1 MSMSI
6 NTNTAAMS
14 ALQVLNQTTDQLSKT
29 QNAVSTGKSVSSASD
44 SPAIYAISQ
53 TMNSQ
58 ISALSGVSTGLQF
71 AGQVLSTASSQAGS
85 ISTVL
90 SNISETVTNAA
101 NNGENQDTLNT
112 QLSSYLSQ
120 VDVATSNSTFQ
131 GVNLLS
137 GSTSSSVKYTQ
148 ISAAQDINGN
158 LFTLNGADAT
168 STGLGLQGLST
179 DMKGATID
187 ATAMS
192 ITGTGNSTTATSLTL
207 KNLSAASASSAT
219 AANPAITTS
228 FVMDSQPGSSA
239 KGASSAVGSAISN
252 ALTTAATVTVGS
264 NGALSIDGAT
274 SKSQSDGTTVY
285 TLKNGDSISAKADA
299 SGNMAYSVTKA
310 ADLDANGNAKAMTNI
325 VDVNI
330 SGARTDSAT
339 NTKADQLSTLV
350 TAIGNAGFGA
360 ELENDGTLTVAGGN
374 LDSSS
379 VNLSNGS
386 AATTTLSV
394 PSSAAYVDGHTALTA
409 TDSTGNVTNY
419 VASAGSTL
427 SDNAASAMTD
437 SINAILGATD
447 SDHKISIA
455 ADGTLTAATT
465 ATAGYTVTGSAGS
478 YTVTNT
484 TTNQTTK
491 FDAVTSTDGTE
502 ASYTASLATA
512 TGLTNSSGKLTGV
525 AQGTTLT
532 LGDGIVGASIQK
544 PVSIASTTGTNVV
557 QLAVTGAINK
567 MSRISS
573 SIGVASNT
581 VTQLQTSNSTL
592 SDALTTGVGAL
603 TDADLAAES
612 AKLTSLQ
619 TKQQLAIQS
628 LSIANSQ
635 SSNIMS
641 LFRG

>member
-71 AGQVLSTASSQAGS
+71 AGQVLSTATKQASS
-85 ISTVL
+85 ISDVL
-90 SNISETVTNAA
+90 SSMSETVTNAA
-101 NNGENQDTLNT
+101 NNGENQDTLNS

-120 VDVATSNSTFQ
+120 IDVATSNSTFQ

-137 GSTSSSVKYTQ
+137 GSTSNSVKYTQ

-179 DMKGATID
+179 DMKGVTISTSGITALAGTG
-187 ATAMS
+187 ATA
-192 ITGTGNSTTATSLTL
+192 TTLTL
-207 KNLSAASASSAT
+207 KNQSSADSANAT
-219 AANPAITTS
+219 ASNPAITTS
-228 FVMDSQPGSSA
+228 FVLDSKPGDA
-239 KGASSAVGSAISN
+239 TNG
-252 ALTTAATVTVGS
+252 AATSIGTAIAAGLTDNTTSVTVGS
-264 NGALSIDGAT
+264 NGALTITGAT
-274 SKSQSDGTTVY
+274 SKTASDGTTTY
-285 TLKNGDSISAKADA
+285 SLTNGDSITAKADA
-299 SGNMAYSVTKA
+299 SGNMTYNIAKVG
-310 ADLDANGNAKAMTNI
+310 DLDANGNAKTLTQV
-325 VDVNI
+325 VDVDV
-330 SGARTDSAT
+330 SGASSTT
-339 NTKADQLSTLV
+339 TKNDQLSTLV
-350 TAIGNAGFGA
+350 TALGNAGYGA
-360 ELENDGTLTVAGGN
+360 QMANDGTLTIAGGN
-374 LDSSS
+374 LD
-379 VNLSNGS
+379 
-386 AATTTLSV
+386 
-394 PSSAAYVDGHTALTA
+394 
-409 TDSTGNVTNY
+409 
-419 VASAGSTL
+419 
-427 SDNAASAMTD
+427 
-437 SINAILGATD
+437 
-447 SDHKISIA
+447 A
-455 ADGTLTAATT
+455 AD
-465 ATAGYTVTGSAGS
+465 
-478 YTVTNT
+478 
-484 TTNQTTK
+484 
-491 FDAVTSTDGTE
+491 
-502 ASYTASLATA
+502 ATA
-512 TGLTNSSGKLTGV
+512 TTPSVSLTN
-525 AQGTTLT
+525 A
-532 LGDGIVGASIQK
+532 
-544 PVSIASTTGTNVV
+544 TGTSTVATTSGTDVV

>member
-1 MSMSI
+1 MSI

-71 AGQVLSTASSQAGS
+71 AGQVLSTATKQASS
-85 ISTVL
+85 ISDVL
-90 SNISETVTNAA
+90 SSMSETVTNAA
-101 NNGENQDTLNT
+101 NNGENQDTLNS

-120 VDVATSNSTFQ
+120 IDVATSNSTFQ

-137 GSTSSSVKYTQ
+137 GSTSNSVKYTQ

-179 DMKGATID
+179 DMKGVTISTSGITALAGTG
-187 ATAMS
+187 ATA
-192 ITGTGNSTTATSLTL
+192 TTLTL
-207 KNLSAASASSAT
+207 KNQSSADSANAT
-219 AANPAITTS
+219 ASNPAITTS
-228 FVMDSQPGSSA
+228 FVLDSKPGDA
-239 KGASSAVGSAISN
+239 TNG
-252 ALTTAATVTVGS
+252 AATSIGTAIAAGLTDNTTSVTVGS
-264 NGALSIDGAT
+264 NGALTIAGAT
-274 SKSQSDGTTVY
+274 SKTASDGTTTY
-285 TLKNGDSISAKADA
+285 SLTNGDSITAKADA
-299 SGNMAYSVTKA
+299 SGNMTYNIAKVG
-310 ADLDANGNAKAMTNI
+310 DLDANGNAKTLTQV
-325 VDVNI
+325 VDVDV
-330 SGARTDSAT
+330 SGASSTT
-339 NTKADQLSTLV
+339 TKNDQLSTLV
-350 TAIGNAGFGA
+350 TALGNAGYGA
-360 ELENDGTLTVAGGN
+360 QMANDGTLTIAGGN
-374 LDSSS
+374 LD
-379 VNLSNGS
+379 
-386 AATTTLSV
+386 
-394 PSSAAYVDGHTALTA
+394 
-409 TDSTGNVTNY
+409 
-419 VASAGSTL
+419 
-427 SDNAASAMTD
+427 
-437 SINAILGATD
+437 
-447 SDHKISIA
+447 A
-455 ADGTLTAATT
+455 AD
-465 ATAGYTVTGSAGS
+465 
-478 YTVTNT
+478 
-484 TTNQTTK
+484 
-491 FDAVTSTDGTE
+491 
-502 ASYTASLATA
+502 ATA
-512 TGLTNSSGKLTGV
+512 TTPSVSLTN
-525 AQGTTLT
+525 A
-532 LGDGIVGASIQK
+532 
-544 PVSIASTTGTNVV
+544 TGTSTVATTSGTDVV

>member
-1 MSMSI
+1 MSI

-192 ITGTGNSTTATSLTL
+192 ITGTGDSTTATSLTL

-330 SGARTDSAT
+330 SGARTDSST

-419 VASAGSTL
+419 VASAGSPL
-427 SDNAASAMTD
+427 SSNAASAMTD

-447 SDHKISIA
+447 SDHKISIG
-455 ADGTLTAATT
+455 ADGTLNSATT

>member
-90 SNISETVTNAA
+90 SSMSETVTNAA
-101 NNGENQDTLNT
+101 NNGEDQDTLNT

-120 VDVATSNSTFQ
+120 IDVATSNSTFQ

-179 DMKGATID
+179 DMKGVTID
-187 ATAMS
+187 TSAVTALAGSGATA
-192 ITGTGNSTTATSLTL
+192 TTLTL
-207 KNLSAASASSAT
+207 KNLSSADSSNAT
-219 AANPAITTS
+219 ASNPAITTS
-228 FVMDSQPGSSA
+228 FVLDSKPGD
-239 KGASSAVGSAISN
+239 
-252 ALTTAATVTVGS
+252 TTDGAATSVGTAIAS
-264 NGALSIDGAT
+264 GLTDTATSVAVNKDGTLTIADAT
-274 SKSQSDGTTVY
+274 SKKASDGTTTY
-285 TLKNGDSISAKADA
+285 SLTNGDTITAKADA
-299 SGNMAYSVTKA
+299 SGNMTYSA
-310 ADLDANGNAKAMTNI
+310 AKVGDLDTNGNAKVLTQV
-325 VDVNI
+325 VDVNV
-330 SGARTDSAT
+330 SNAST
-339 NTKADQLSTLV
+339 TKTTSDQLSTLV
-350 TAIGNAGFGA
+350 TALGNAGFGA
-360 ELENDGTLTVAGGN
+360 QMANDGKLTIAGGN
-374 LDSSS
+374 LD
-379 VNLSNGS
+379 
-386 AATTTLSV
+386 
-394 PSSAAYVDGHTALTA
+394 
-409 TDSTGNVTNY
+409 
-419 VASAGSTL
+419 
-427 SDNAASAMTD
+427 
-437 SINAILGATD
+437 
-447 SDHKISIA
+447 A
-455 ADGTLTAATT
+455 AD
-465 ATAGYTVTGSAGS
+465 
-478 YTVTNT
+478 
-484 TTNQTTK
+484 
-491 FDAVTSTDGTE
+491 
-502 ASYTASLATA
+502 ATA
-512 TGLTNSSGKLTGV
+512 TTGASVSLTG
-525 AQGTTLT
+525 
-532 LGDGIVGASIQK
+532 
-544 PVSIASTTGTNVV
+544 TTGAATVATTSGTDVV
-557 QLAVTGAINK
+557 QLAVSGAINK

>member
-71 AGQVLSTASSQAGS
+71 AGQVLSTATKQASS
-85 ISTVL
+85 ISDVL
-90 SNISETVTNAA
+90 SSMSETVTNAA
-101 NNGENQDTLNT
+101 NNGENQDTLNS

-120 VDVATSNSTFQ
+120 IDVATSNSTFQ

-137 GSTSSSVKYTQ
+137 GSTSNSVKYTQ

-179 DMKGATID
+179 DMKGVTISTSGITALAGTG
-187 ATAMS
+187 ATA
-192 ITGTGNSTTATSLTL
+192 TTLTL
-207 KNLSAASASSAT
+207 KNQSAADSANAT
-219 AANPAITTS
+219 ASNPAITTS
-228 FVMDSQPGSSA
+228 FVLDSKPGDA
-239 KGASSAVGSAISN
+239 TNG
-252 ALTTAATVTVGS
+252 AATSIGTAIAAGLTDNTTSVTVGS
-264 NGALSIDGAT
+264 NGALTIAGAT
-274 SKSQSDGTTVY
+274 SKTASDGTTTY
-285 TLKNGDSISAKADA
+285 SLTNGDSITAKADA
-299 SGNMAYSVTKA
+299 SGNMTYNIAKVG
-310 ADLDANGNAKAMTNI
+310 DLDANGNAKTLTQV
-325 VDVNI
+325 VDVDV
-330 SGARTDSAT
+330 SGASSTT
-339 NTKADQLSTLV
+339 TKNDQLSTLV
-350 TAIGNAGFGA
+350 TALGNAGYGA
-360 ELENDGTLTVAGGN
+360 QMANDGTLTIAGGN
-374 LDSSS
+374 LD
-379 VNLSNGS
+379 
-386 AATTTLSV
+386 AADATDATTPSV
-394 PSSAAYVDGHTALTA
+394 
-409 TDSTGNVTNY
+409 
-419 VASAGSTL
+419 
-427 SDNAASAMTD
+427 
-437 SINAILGATD
+437 
-447 SDHKISIA
+447 
-455 ADGTLTAATT
+455 
-465 ATAGYTVTGSAGS
+465 
-478 YTVTNT
+478 
-484 TTNQTTK
+484 
-491 FDAVTSTDGTE
+491 
-502 ASYTASLATA
+502 
-512 TGLTNSSGKLTGV
+512 KLTG
-525 AQGTTLT
+525 A
-532 LGDGIVGASIQK
+532 
-544 PVSIASTTGTNVV
+544 TGTSTVATTSGTDVV

>member
-71 AGQVLSTASSQAGS
+71 AGQVLSTASSQASS

-90 SNISETVTNAA
+90 SSMSETVTNAA
-101 NNGENQDTLNT
+101 NNGEDQDTLNS

-120 VDVATSNSTFQ
+120 IDVATSNSTFQ

-137 GSTSSSVKYTQ
+137 GSTSNSVKYTS

-158 LFTLNGADAT
+158 LFTLNGSDAT

-179 DMKGATID
+179 DMKGVTISTSGI
-187 ATAMS
+187 TAL
-192 ITGTGNSTTATSLTL
+192 TGTGATATTLTL
-207 KNLSAASASSAT
+207 KNLSSADSANAT
-219 AANPAITTS
+219 ASNPAITTS
-228 FVMDSQPGSSA
+228 FVLDSKPGDA
-239 KGASSAVGSAISN
+239 TNG
-252 ALTTAATVTVGS
+252 AATSVGNAIAAGLTDNTTSVTVGAG
-264 NGALSIDGAT
+264 GALTIDGAT
-274 SKSQSDGTTVY
+274 SKTASDGTTTY
-285 TLKNGDSISAKADA
+285 SLTNGDTITAKADA
-299 SGNMAYSVTKA
+299 SGNMTYNVAKVG
-310 ADLDANGNAKAMTNI
+310 DLDANGNAKALTQV
-325 VDVNI
+325 VDVDA
-330 SGARTDSAT
+330 SGASSTT
-339 NTKADQLSTLV
+339 TKNDQLSTLV
-350 TAIGNAGFGA
+350 TALGNAGYGA
-360 ELENDGTLTVAGGN
+360 QMANDGTLTIAGGN
-374 LDSSS
+374 LD
-379 VNLSNGS
+379 
-386 AATTTLSV
+386 
-394 PSSAAYVDGHTALTA
+394 
-409 TDSTGNVTNY
+409 
-419 VASAGSTL
+419 
-427 SDNAASAMTD
+427 
-437 SINAILGATD
+437 
-447 SDHKISIA
+447 A
-455 ADGTLTAATT
+455 AD
-465 ATAGYTVTGSAGS
+465 ATAGTPSVSLSNVTG
-478 YTVTNT
+478 
-484 TTNQTTK
+484 
-491 FDAVTSTDGTE
+491 TSTVATTSGT
-502 ASYTASLATA
+502 
-512 TGLTNSSGKLTGV
+512 
-525 AQGTTLT
+525 
-532 LGDGIVGASIQK
+532 D
-544 PVSIASTTGTNVV
+544 VV

>member
-1 MSMSI
+1 MSI

-71 AGQVLSTASSQAGS
+71 AGQVLSTASSQASS

-90 SNISETVTNAA
+90 SSMSETVTNAA
-101 NNGENQDTLNT
+101 NNGEDQDTLNS

-120 VDVATSNSTFQ
+120 IDVATSNSTFQ

-137 GSTSSSVKYTQ
+137 GSTSNSVKYTS

-158 LFTLNGADAT
+158 LFTMNGADAT

-179 DMKGATID
+179 DMKGVTISTSGITD
-187 ATAMS
+187 L
-192 ITGTGNSTTATSLTL
+192 TGTGDTATTLTL
-207 KNLSAASASSAT
+207 KNLSSADSSNAT
-219 AANPAITTS
+219 ASNPAITTS
-228 FVMDSQPGSSA
+228 FVLDSKPGD
-239 KGASSAVGSAISN
+239 
-252 ALTTAATVTVGS
+252 TTNGAATSVGNAIAAGLTDSGTSVTVGAG
-264 NGALSIDGAT
+264 GALTIDGAT
-274 SKSQSDGTTVY
+274 SKTASDGTTTY
-285 TLKNGDSISAKADA
+285 SLTNGDTITAKADA
-299 SGNMAYSVTKA
+299 SGNMTYNVAKVG
-310 ADLDANGNAKAMTNI
+310 DLDANGNAKALTQI
-325 VDVNI
+325 VDVDV
-330 SGARTDSAT
+330 SGASSTT
-339 NTKADQLSTLV
+339 TKNDQLSTLV
-350 TAIGNAGFGA
+350 TALGNAGYGA
-360 ELENDGTLTVAGGN
+360 QMANDGTLTIAGGN
-374 LDSSS
+374 LDAADATTSS
-379 VNLSNGS
+379 VK
-386 AATTTLSV
+386 
-394 PSSAAYVDGHTALTA
+394 LT
-409 TDSTGNVTNY
+409 
-419 VASAGSTL
+419 
-427 SDNAASAMTD
+427 
-437 SINAILGATD
+437 GATV
-447 SDHKISIA
+447 
-455 ADGTLTAATT
+455 ADGT
-465 ATAGYTVTGSAGS
+465 V
-478 YTVTNT
+478 
-484 TTNQTTK
+484 
-491 FDAVTSTDGTE
+491 
-502 ASYTASLATA
+502 
-512 TGLTNSSGKLTGV
+512 
-525 AQGTTLT
+525 
-532 LGDGIVGASIQK
+532 
-544 PVSIASTTGTNVV
+544 STTSGTNVV

>member
-71 AGQVLSTASSQAGS
+71 AGQVLSTATKQASS
-85 ISTVL
+85 ISDVL
-90 SNISETVTNAA
+90 SSMSETVTNAA
-101 NNGENQDTLNT
+101 NNGENQDTLNS
-112 QLSSYLSQ
+112 QLTSYLSQ
-120 VDVATSNSTFQ
+120 IDVATSNSTFQ

-137 GSTSSSVKYTQ
+137 GSTSNSVKYTQ

-179 DMKGATID
+179 DMKGVTISTSGITALAGTG
-187 ATAMS
+187 ATA
-192 ITGTGNSTTATSLTL
+192 TTLTL
-207 KNLSAASASSAT
+207 KNQSSADSANAT
-219 AANPAITTS
+219 ASNPAITTS
-228 FVMDSQPGSSA
+228 FVLDSKPGDA
-239 KGASSAVGSAISN
+239 TNG
-252 ALTTAATVTVGS
+252 AATSIGTAIAAGLTDNTTSVTVGS
-264 NGALSIDGAT
+264 NGALTIAGAT
-274 SKSQSDGTTVY
+274 SKTASDGTTTY
-285 TLKNGDSISAKADA
+285 SLTNGDSITAKADA
-299 SGNMAYSVTKA
+299 SGNMTYNIAKVG
-310 ADLDANGNAKAMTNI
+310 DLDANGNAKTLTQV
-325 VDVNI
+325 VDVDV
-330 SGARTDSAT
+330 SGASSTT
-339 NTKADQLSTLV
+339 TKNDQLSTLV
-350 TAIGNAGFGA
+350 TALGNAGYGA
-360 ELENDGTLTVAGGN
+360 QMANDGTLTIAGGN
-374 LDSSS
+374 LD
-379 VNLSNGS
+379 
-386 AATTTLSV
+386 
-394 PSSAAYVDGHTALTA
+394 
-409 TDSTGNVTNY
+409 
-419 VASAGSTL
+419 
-427 SDNAASAMTD
+427 
-437 SINAILGATD
+437 
-447 SDHKISIA
+447 A
-455 ADGTLTAATT
+455 AD
-465 ATAGYTVTGSAGS
+465 
-478 YTVTNT
+478 
-484 TTNQTTK
+484 
-491 FDAVTSTDGTE
+491 
-502 ASYTASLATA
+502 ATA
-512 TGLTNSSGKLTGV
+512 TTPSVSLTN
-525 AQGTTLT
+525 A
-532 LGDGIVGASIQK
+532 
-544 PVSIASTTGTNVV
+544 TGTSTVATTSGTDVV

>member
-71 AGQVLSTASSQAGS
+71 AGQVLSTATKQASS
-85 ISTVL
+85 ISDVL
-90 SNISETVTNAA
+90 SSMSETVTNAA
-101 NNGENQDTLNT
+101 NNGENQDTLNS

-120 VDVATSNSTFQ
+120 IDVATSNSTFQ

-137 GSTSSSVKYTQ
+137 GSTSNSVKYTQ

-179 DMKGATID
+179 DMKGVTISTSGITALAGTG
-187 ATAMS
+187 ATA
-192 ITGTGNSTTATSLTL
+192 TTLTL
-207 KNLSAASASSAT
+207 KNQSSADSANAT
-219 AANPAITTS
+219 ASNPAITTS
-228 FVMDSQPGSSA
+228 FVLDSKPGDA
-239 KGASSAVGSAISN
+239 TNG
-252 ALTTAATVTVGS
+252 AATSIGTAIAAGLTDNTTSVTVGS
-264 NGALSIDGAT
+264 NGALTIAGAT
-274 SKSQSDGTTVY
+274 SKTASDGTTTY
-285 TLKNGDSISAKADA
+285 SLTNGDSITAKADA
-299 SGNMAYSVTKA
+299 SGNMTYNIAKVG
-310 ADLDANGNAKAMTNI
+310 DLDANGNAKTLTQV
-325 VDVNI
+325 VDVDV
-330 SGARTDSAT
+330 SGASSTT
-339 NTKADQLSTLV
+339 TKNDQLSTLV
-350 TAIGNAGFGA
+350 TALDNAGYGA
-360 ELENDGTLTVAGGN
+360 QMANDGTLTIAGGN
-374 LDSSS
+374 LD
-379 VNLSNGS
+379 
-386 AATTTLSV
+386 
-394 PSSAAYVDGHTALTA
+394 
-409 TDSTGNVTNY
+409 
-419 VASAGSTL
+419 
-427 SDNAASAMTD
+427 
-437 SINAILGATD
+437 
-447 SDHKISIA
+447 A
-455 ADGTLTAATT
+455 AD
-465 ATAGYTVTGSAGS
+465 
-478 YTVTNT
+478 
-484 TTNQTTK
+484 
-491 FDAVTSTDGTE
+491 
-502 ASYTASLATA
+502 ATA
-512 TGLTNSSGKLTGV
+512 TTPSVSLTN
-525 AQGTTLT
+525 A
-532 LGDGIVGASIQK
+532 
-544 PVSIASTTGTNVV
+544 TGTSTVATTSGTDVV

>member
-71 AGQVLSTASSQAGS
+71 AGQVLSTATKQASS
-85 ISTVL
+85 ISDVL
-90 SNISETVTNAA
+90 SSMSETVTNAA
-101 NNGENQDTLNT
+101 NNGENQDTLNS

-120 VDVATSNSTFQ
+120 IDVATSNSTFQ

-137 GSTSSSVKYTQ
+137 GSTSNSVKYTQ

-179 DMKGATID
+179 DMKGVTISTSGITALAGTG
-187 ATAMS
+187 ATA
-192 ITGTGNSTTATSLTL
+192 TTLTL
-207 KNLSAASASSAT
+207 KNQSSADSTNAT
-219 AANPAITTS
+219 ASNPAITTS
-228 FVMDSQPGSSA
+228 FVLDSKPGDA
-239 KGASSAVGSAISN
+239 TNG
-252 ALTTAATVTVGS
+252 AATSIGTAIAAGLTDNTTSVTVGS
-264 NGALSIDGAT
+264 NGALTIAGAT
-274 SKSQSDGTTVY
+274 SKTASDGTTTY
-285 TLKNGDSISAKADA
+285 SLTNGDSITAKADA
-299 SGNMAYSVTKA
+299 SGNMTYNIAKVG
-310 ADLDANGNAKAMTNI
+310 DLDANGNAKTLTQV
-325 VDVNI
+325 VDVDV
-330 SGARTDSAT
+330 SGASSTT
-339 NTKADQLSTLV
+339 TKNDQLSTLV
-350 TAIGNAGFGA
+350 TALGNAGYGA
-360 ELENDGTLTVAGGN
+360 QMDNDGTLTIAGGN
-374 LDSSS
+374 LD
-379 VNLSNGS
+379 
-386 AATTTLSV
+386 
-394 PSSAAYVDGHTALTA
+394 
-409 TDSTGNVTNY
+409 
-419 VASAGSTL
+419 
-427 SDNAASAMTD
+427 
-437 SINAILGATD
+437 
-447 SDHKISIA
+447 A
-455 ADGTLTAATT
+455 AD
-465 ATAGYTVTGSAGS
+465 
-478 YTVTNT
+478 
-484 TTNQTTK
+484 
-491 FDAVTSTDGTE
+491 
-502 ASYTASLATA
+502 ATA
-512 TGLTNSSGKLTGV
+512 TTPSVSLTN
-525 AQGTTLT
+525 A
-532 LGDGIVGASIQK
+532 
-544 PVSIASTTGTNVV
+544 TGTSTVATTSGTDVV

>member
-1 MSMSI
+1 MSI

-71 AGQVLSTASSQAGS
+71 AGQVLSTATKQASS
-85 ISTVL
+85 ISDVL
-90 SNISETVTNAA
+90 SSMSETVTNAA
-101 NNGENQDTLNT
+101 NNGENQDTLNS

-120 VDVATSNSTFQ
+120 IDVATSNSTFQ

-137 GSTSSSVKYTQ
+137 GSTSNSVKYTQ

-179 DMKGATID
+179 DMKGVTISTSGITALAGTG
-187 ATAMS
+187 ATA
-192 ITGTGNSTTATSLTL
+192 TTLTL
-207 KNLSAASASSAT
+207 KNQSSADSTNAT
-219 AANPAITTS
+219 ASNPAITTS
-228 FVMDSQPGSSA
+228 FVLDSKPGDA
-239 KGASSAVGSAISN
+239 TNG
-252 ALTTAATVTVGS
+252 AATSIGTAIAAGLTDNTTSVTVGS
-264 NGALSIDGAT
+264 NGALTIAGAT
-274 SKSQSDGTTVY
+274 SKTASDGTTTY
-285 TLKNGDSISAKADA
+285 SLTNGDSITAKADA
-299 SGNMAYSVTKA
+299 SGNMTYNIAKVG
-310 ADLDANGNAKAMTNI
+310 DLDANGNAKTLTQV
-325 VDVNI
+325 VDVDV
-330 SGARTDSAT
+330 SGASSTT
-339 NTKADQLSTLV
+339 TKNDQLSTLV
-350 TAIGNAGFGA
+350 TALGNAGYGA
-360 ELENDGTLTVAGGN
+360 QMDNDGTLTIAGGN
-374 LDSSS
+374 LD
-379 VNLSNGS
+379 
-386 AATTTLSV
+386 
-394 PSSAAYVDGHTALTA
+394 
-409 TDSTGNVTNY
+409 
-419 VASAGSTL
+419 
-427 SDNAASAMTD
+427 
-437 SINAILGATD
+437 
-447 SDHKISIA
+447 A
-455 ADGTLTAATT
+455 AD
-465 ATAGYTVTGSAGS
+465 
-478 YTVTNT
+478 
-484 TTNQTTK
+484 
-491 FDAVTSTDGTE
+491 
-502 ASYTASLATA
+502 ATA
-512 TGLTNSSGKLTGV
+512 TTPSVSLTN
-525 AQGTTLT
+525 A
-532 LGDGIVGASIQK
+532 
-544 PVSIASTTGTNVV
+544 TGTSTVATTSGTDVV